1 MAKEFAKKFYQSKA
15 WKSCRNSY
23 IAKRVTIDGGMCER
37 CKERVGYILH
47 HKVLLTAQN
56 INDPYIALNHSQ
68 LEYLCKPCH
77 DNEHYTEIHGA
88 ACTFGSD
95 GQPIPPIKKI
105 ET

>member
-1 MAKEFAKKFYQSKA
+1 MAKEFAKKFYRSKA

-47 HKVLLTAQN
+47 HKVLLTSQN

-77 DNEHYTEIHGA
+77 DDEHYADIHGPT
-88 ACTFGSD
+88 CKFGSD
-95 GQPIPPIKKI
+95 GQPIPPI
-105 ET
+105 